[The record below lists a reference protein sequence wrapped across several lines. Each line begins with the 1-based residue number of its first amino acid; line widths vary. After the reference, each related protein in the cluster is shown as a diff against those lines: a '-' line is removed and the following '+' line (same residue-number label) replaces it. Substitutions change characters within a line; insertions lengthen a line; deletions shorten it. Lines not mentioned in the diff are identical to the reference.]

1 LNPDSLP
8 AAEGLSAGMTTEA
21 DTAETAGNSRPRL
34 AWKRHF
40 ALDSPWAPCYY
51 FPLFPVAD
59 MYNIYLKGAGTMSGH
74 NKWSTIKHKKGA
86 TDAKRGKVFTK
97 IIKEISV
104 AAKLGGAD
112 PVANP
117 RLRTAI
123 DKAKA
128 ENMPKD
134 NIERAIKKGAGGM
147 EGVTYEEIV
156 YEGYGPG
163 GAAVLVEVMT
173 DNRNRSVSEVR
184 SIFSKN
190 NGNMGEA
197 GCVSWMFSKK
207 GLILYDKSVDFEQLF
222 EAAIEVGADDV
233 AEQDEQFEVTTD
245 LGSFIEVRE
254 ALAAKGFKHADAE
267 ITMIP
272 QTMVVLE
279 GKQAESMLRLMDKM
293 EDCDDVQNVYSNFDI
308 SAEEMENLI

>member
-1 LNPDSLP
+1 
-8 AAEGLSAGMTTEA
+8 
-21 DTAETAGNSRPRL
+21 
-34 AWKRHF
+34 
-40 ALDSPWAPCYY
+40 
-51 FPLFPVAD
+51 
-59 MYNIYLKGAGTMSGH
+59 MSGH

-86 TDAKRGKVFTK
+86 ADAKRGKVFTK

-112 PVANP
+112 PAANP

-123 DKAKA
+123 DKAKG

-197 GCVSWMFSKK
+197 GCVAWMFSQK
-207 GLILYDKSVDFEQLF
+207 GLIAFEKNIDFDQLF
-222 EAAIEVGADDV
+222 EAALEAGAEDV

-245 LGSFIEVRE
+245 PSSFIEVRE
-254 ALAAKGFKHADAE
+254 TLVAKGFKFANAE
-267 ITMIP
+267 ITMVP
-272 QTMVVLE
+272 QTLVELT
-279 GKQAESMLRLMDKM
+279 GKQAESMLKMMDKL
-293 EDCDDVQNVYSNFDI
+293 EDCDDVQNVYANFDI
-308 SAEEMENLI
+308 SADEMEKMM